1 MTTEQKDKPQ
11 DFNFTTAHIGSYADI
26 MEPRAFQK
34 NGQKKGE
41 PKYSCTFAVDPT
53 PVLKN
58 VNGKEVDMSDLAQLK
73 REVVKL
79 LQSKAPGK
87 KFVMRRL
94 TQEELDAGNVVE
106 VQVPWKDGTKFADA
120 EKAKGKDAEYARGKV
135 LVKGSSKYQPA
146 LSAIVDKKLVEFDT
160 PESIVAAK
168 KYFYSGAYMVPSF
181 GLHWYKGDEGKPD
194 GVSLY
199 FNAVMFAKNGPRLGG
214 RQANAADTFKG
225 YIGSIS
231 EEDPTAGAGNDE
243 MDDEIP
249 F

>member
-1 MTTEQKDKPQ
+1 MTTNTEKKHE
-11 DFNFTTAHIGSYADI
+11 DFNFTTAHVASYADI

-34 NGQKKGE
+34 NGQKKGD
-41 PKYSCTFAVDPT
+41 PKYATTFVIDPT

-58 VNGKEVDMSDLAQLK
+58 VNGKDVNMSDLAQLQ
-73 REVVKL
+73 RAVTAL

-87 KFVMRRL
+87 KIRARRL
-94 TQEELDAGNVVE
+94 TQEEVDAGDCVE

-135 LVKGSSKYQPA
+135 LLKASSKYQPA
-146 LSAIVDKKLVEFDT
+146 LAAIVNGKIVEFTTD
-160 PESIVAAK
+160 ESKAEAK
-168 KYFYSGAYMVPSF
+168 KYFYSGAHLVPSV

-199 FNAVMFAKNGPRLGG
+199 FNGVLFAKHGSRLGG
-214 RQANAADTFKG
+214 RQQNASETFKG

-231 EEDPTAGAGNDE
+231 NEDPTGGASDE
-243 MDDEIP
+243 LDDEIP

>member
-1 MTTEQKDKPQ
+1 MTEKNKAE
-11 DFNFTTAHIGSYADI
+11 DFNFQTAHIASYADI

-41 PKYSCTFAVDPT
+41 PKYGATFVIAPDNEDLKKLKAAVT
-53 PVLKN
+53 A
-58 VNGKEVDMSDLAQLK
+58 M
-73 REVVKL
+73 
-79 LQSKAPGK
+79 LQAKAPGK
-87 KFVMRRL
+87 KFVLRRL

-120 EKAKGKDAEYARGKV
+120 EKAKGKDAEYARGHV
-135 LVKGSSKYQPA
+135 LLKATSKYQPA
-146 LSAIVDKKLVEFDT
+146 LAAIVDKALVEFTTD
-160 PESIVAAK
+160 EAKIAAGK
-168 KYFYSGAYMVPSF
+168 KYFYSGAFMVPSV

-199 FNAVMFAKNGPRLGG
+199 LNGVMFAKNGSRLGG
-214 RQANAADTFKG
+214 RQANAAETFKG

-231 EEDPTAGAGNDE
+231 DEDPTAGAAGDNL
-243 MDDEIP
+243 DDEIP